1 MTVVITPCPL
11 PQVLSP
17 QLSNSFSGEVFSMS
31 DLSPSILQTR
41 LADLVQ
47 ADPRITPV
55 LDRFGLD
62 YCCRGYRTLQEA
74 SIDQAVPVSEVLDE
88 LEAIGPRPA
97 DADAA
102 AVWTDLPGLIR
113 HIVSRHHRYVREHQP
128 VLQALLDKLVKRHG
142 AGHPELFEVRAVFDS
157 LSEEMLQHMS
167 KEENI
172 LFPFIETLAATS
184 AGQPRP
190 VSPFG
195 TILNPIRA
203 MEQEHLEAGDL
214 LARLRTLTG
223 GYQPPEDACMSYRLC
238 FEGLAQFES
247 DLHQHVYLENYV
259 LFPRAIAM
267 EGALG

>member
-1 MTVVITPCPL
+1 
-11 PQVLSP
+11 
-17 QLSNSFSGEVFSMS
+17 MS
-31 DLSPSILQTR
+31 VSPSILQTR

-55 LDRFGLD
+55 FDRFGLD

-74 SIDQAVPVSEVLDE
+74 SIDQHVPVSEVLE
-88 LEAIGPRPA
+88 QLEAIGPRPGSG
-97 DADAA
+97 DAA
-102 AVWTDLPGLIR
+102 GWTDLPGLIR
-113 HIVSRHHRYVREHQP
+113 HIVTRHHRYVREHQP

-142 AGHPELFEVRAVFDS
+142 AGHPELIEVRQVFES
-157 LSEEMLQHMS
+157 LSAEMLQHMN

-172 LFPFIETLAATS
+172 LFPYIETLAQTS

-190 VSPFG
+190 FSPFG
-195 TILNPIRA
+195 TIVNPIRA
-203 MEQEHLEAGDL
+203 MEQEHLQAGSL
-214 LARLRTLTG
+214 LERLRALTG
-223 GYQPPEDACMSYRLC
+223 AYQPPADACMSYQLC

-267 EGALG
+267 EGALA

>member
-1 MTVVITPCPL
+1 
-11 PQVLSP
+11 
-17 QLSNSFSGEVFSMS
+17 MS

-47 ADPRITPV
+47 EDPRITPV

-74 SIDQAVPVSEVLDE
+74 SIDHSVPVSEVLE
-88 LEAIGPRPA
+88 QLEAIGPRPESSGMP
-97 DADAA
+97 AA
-102 AVWTDLPGLIR
+102 WTDLPGLIR
-113 HIVSRHHRYVREHQP
+113 HIVTSHHRYVREHQP
-128 VLQALLDKLVKRHG
+128 VLQALLDKLVNRHG
-142 AGHPELFEVRAVFDS
+142 AGHPELIEVREVFGA
-157 LSEEMLQHMS
+157 LSEEMLQHMT

-172 LFPFIETLAATS
+172 LFPFIETLCATS

-203 MEQEHLEAGDL
+203 MEQEHNEAGDL
-214 LARLRTLTG
+214 LARLRRLTG
-223 GYQPPEDACMSYRLC
+223 GYQPPADACTSYRLC
-238 FEGLAQFES
+238 FDELARFEA
-247 DLHQHVYLENYV
+247 DLHQHVHLENYV

>member
-1 MTVVITPCPL
+1 MTVVITL
-11 PQVLSP
+11 PAAPRILSP
-17 QLSNSFSGEVFSMS
+17 QLSYRLSGEVFSMS
-31 DLSPSILQTR
+31 VSSSILQTR

-47 ADPRITPV
+47 DDPRITPV

-74 SIDQAVPVSEVLDE
+74 SIDQHVAVSDVLEE
-88 LEAIGPRPA
+88 LQAIGPRP
-97 DADAA
+97 DTCDAA
-102 AVWTDLPGLIR
+102 AWTDLPGLIR
-113 HIVSRHHRYVREHQP
+113 HIVTRHHRYVREHQP

-142 AGHPELFEVRAVFDS
+142 AGHPELIEVRVLFES
-157 LSEEMLQHMS
+157 LSEEMLQHMN

-172 LFPFIETLAATS
+172 LFPYIETLANTS

-190 VSPFG
+190 PSPFG

-203 MEQEHLEAGDL
+203 MEQEHLEAGNL
-214 LARLRTLTG
+214 LERLRALTSA
-223 GYQPPEDACMSYRLC
+223 YQAPADACMSYRLC

>member
-1 MTVVITPCPL
+1 
-11 PQVLSP
+11 
-17 QLSNSFSGEVFSMS
+17 MS

-47 ADPRITPV
+47 EDPRITPV

-74 SIDQAVPVSEVLDE
+74 SIDQSVPVSEVLE
-88 LEAIGPRPA
+88 QLEAIGPRPV

-102 AVWTDLPGLIR
+102 SAWTDLPGLIH
-113 HIVSRHHRYVREHQP
+113 HIVARHHRYVRENQP

-142 AGHPELFEVRAVFDS
+142 AGHPELFEVREVFDA
-157 LSEEMLQHMS
+157 LSEEMLQHMN

-172 LFPFIETLAATS
+172 LFPYIETLAGTS

-190 VSPFG
+190 FSPFG

-214 LARLRTLTG
+214 LARLRRLTG
-223 GYQPPEDACMSYRLC
+223 GYQPPADVCMSYRLC
-238 FEGLAQFES
+238 FEGLARFEA
-247 DLHQHVYLENYV
+247 DLHQHVHLENYV
-259 LFPRAIAM
+259 LFPRAIEM

>member
-1 MTVVITPCPL
+1 
-11 PQVLSP
+11 
-17 QLSNSFSGEVFSMS
+17 MS

-47 ADPRITPV
+47 EDPRITPV

-74 SIDQAVPVSEVLDE
+74 SIDQAVPVSEILDE
-88 LEAIGPRPA
+88 LKAIGPRPA
-97 DADAA
+97 DADVPTA
-102 AVWTDLPGLIR
+102 WTDLPGLNR
-113 HIVSRHHRYVREHQP
+113 HVVTTHHRYVREHQP

-142 AGHPELFEVRAVFDS
+142 AGHPELIEVREVFAS
-157 LSEEMLQHMS
+157 LSEEMLQHMN

-172 LFPFIETLAATS
+172 LFPFIETLSATS

-190 VSPFG
+190 YSPFG

-214 LARLRTLTG
+214 LARLRRLTN
-223 GYQPPEDACMSYRLC
+223 GYQPPADGCMSYRLC
-238 FEGLAQFES
+238 FDGLAKFEA
-247 DLHQHVYLENYV
+247 DLHQHVHLENYV
-259 LFPRAIAM
+259 LFPRAIAL
-267 EGALG
+267 ETSLG

>member
-1 MTVVITPCPL
+1 
-11 PQVLSP
+11 
-17 QLSNSFSGEVFSMS
+17 MS
-31 DLSPSILQTR
+31 VSSSILQSR

-55 LDRFGLD
+55 FDRFGLD

-74 SIDQAVPVSEVLDE
+74 SIDQQVPVSEVLEE
-88 LEAIGPRPA
+88 LQAIGPRPDSA
-97 DADAA
+97 DAVAA
-102 AVWTDLPGLIR
+102 WTDLPGLIQ
-113 HIVSRHHRYVREHQP
+113 HIVTQHHRYVREHQP

-142 AGHPELFEVRAVFDS
+142 AGHPELLEVRAVFES
-157 LSEEMLQHMS
+157 LSAELLQHMN

-172 LFPFIETLAATS
+172 LFPYIGTLANTN

-190 VSPFG
+190 FSPFG
-195 TILNPIRA
+195 TIVNPIRA
-203 MEQEHLEAGDL
+203 MEQEHLQAGNL
-214 LARLRTLTG
+214 LERLRALTG
-223 GYQPPEDACMSYRLC
+223 GYQPPADACMSYRLC
-238 FEGLAQFES
+238 FDGLAKFES